1 MTNVVVGA
9 GSGMGTAVAKVLAP
23 RGHLIVADLHLDTVI
38 SVAEDIGGDV
48 EALPCDI
55 TDTDQV
61 DALLRRVGE
70 LGDLEA
76 FVLSAG
82 LSGSMAGGRRIL
94 EVNLISTARVM
105 TAVEPLLRPGSV
117 GICFASMSGYRV
129 PQSPALLSVL
139 DDPLAPD
146 FFEKLE
152 ALGMD
157 PDDRGAYPISKCG
170 VHRLVRGLAPAYGAR
185 GARIMSV
192 SPGINDTPMNR
203 LDEENNPIMADFI
216 SAAPLGRRGK
226 PEEVAKVVAFLTS
239 EDASFMTG
247 SDVLVDGGMVA
258 VIPEDSTGG
267 AVRG

>member
-9 GSGMGTAVAKVLAP
+9 GSGMGTAVARVLAP
-23 RGHLIVADLHLDTVI
+23 RGHLIVADVNLDTVTK
-38 SVAEDIGGDV
+38 VAREIGDDV
-48 EALPCDI
+48 EAVPCDI
-55 TDTDQV
+55 TNLEQV
-61 DALLRRVGE
+61 DALVARVRE
-70 LGDLEA
+70 RGDLDA
-76 FVLSAG
+76 FVATAG
-82 LSGSMAGGRRIL
+82 LSGSMAPGRRIL
-94 EVNLISTARVM
+94 EVNLISTARLM

-157 PDDRGAYPISKCG
+157 PDKGGAYPISKCG
-170 VHRLVRGLAPAYGAR
+170 VQRLARNLAPAYGAR

-203 LDEENNPIMADFI
+203 LDEENNPIMLDFI
-216 SAAPLGRRGK
+216 KAGPLGRRGK
-226 PEEVAKVVAFLTS
+226 PEEVATVVAFLTS
-239 EDASFMTG
+239 PGASFMTG

-267 AVRG
+267 AVKG